1 MSRCTSDNFCMQ
13 MWPRQS
19 AAHNAMGCPRVNGQ
33 VACCILDSFCSQMR
47 PQQTCHPRYNKQRC
61 NILQLSAKAMLY
73 LPSACI
79 NHTFC
84 WQLNTLTNSLGLFSK
99 RGRFGSQGGE
109 IPALGHHWPAII
121 DLPVNSHAMH
131 VQHTCNTRA
140 THVQHD
146 VQNDVQ
152 HQHEHFYCKITGK
165 IALSRPL
172 ATNLLC
178 FHLKAKVGL
187 QQQETQLYL

>member
-1 MSRCTSDNFCMQ
+1 M
-13 MWPRQS
+13 
-19 AAHNAMGCPRVNGQ
+19 NGQ
-33 VACCILDSFCSQMR
+33 VACCISDNFCSQMR
-47 PQQTCHPRYNKQRC
+47 PQQIATRDTTSSAATSC
-61 NILQLSAKAMLY
+61 NSLRQCCTYRTLASITHSAD
-73 LPSACI
+73 
-79 NHTFC
+79 N
-84 WQLNTLTNSLGLFSK
+84 LTNSLGLFSR

-152 HQHEHFYCKITGK
+152 HQHEHFYCKFTGK